1 MCVCSVC
8 GEKGEVRLVVRGG
21 EGLGGRKETGE
32 WETGGC
38 VETCVRCLRA
48 VFGCAVRA
56 RQRDGA
62 VLHVVLLPRVC
73 TTSGST
79 KAEAA

>member
-1 MCVCSVC
+1 MCVCVC

-48 VFGCAVRA
+48 VFGCVCGASETERWSGVARGSSAEGVYDVR
-56 RQRDGA
+56 QY
-62 VLHVVLLPRVC
+62 
-73 TTSGST
+73 
-79 KAEAA
+79 